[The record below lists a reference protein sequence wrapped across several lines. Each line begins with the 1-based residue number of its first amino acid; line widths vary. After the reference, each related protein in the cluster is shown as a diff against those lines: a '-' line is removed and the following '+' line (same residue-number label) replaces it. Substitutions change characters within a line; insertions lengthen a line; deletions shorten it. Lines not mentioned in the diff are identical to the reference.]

1 MMWTML
7 KDITF
12 RTFQDLE
19 PVGHVKL
26 GKILGISTR
35 MGNMVYI
42 SDWME
47 ATEIML
53 EIQEKSENTRIFVG
67 SHLWKRLLQQL
78 VFGIVMLSA

>member
-1 MMWTML
+1 MLWTML

-35 MGNMVYI
+35 RGNMVYI

-67 SHLWKRLLQQL
+67 SHLWKRLLQL
-78 VFGIVMLSA
+78 VLGIVMLSA